1 LDVTKN
7 RVTRQS
13 RRESAASARQE
24 SGPMPA
30 RTAPECSIED
40 CRVYIRSGIGLVEKR
55 WIWPFELLDKLGEG
69 GMGVVYRARYVVDNR
84 HVAVKL
90 LPPDV
95 ANSTILSRFERELEI
110 LKTLRHPNIV
120 RSFGGVCEGNQ
131 HFYAMELVE
140 GGTLDKL
147 LEERGKF
154 SAEVA
159 IQLALQMAS
168 GLAYAHERGVVHR
181 DVKPGNFLLTTAGKL
196 KLSDFGLAT
205 VEAATKIT
213 AAGKTMGTFPYMAP
227 EQIRGRPPVSAQTDL
242 YALGCVIFE
251 MLTGRTPFIGE
262 TPAEVMHK
270 HLDARPPR
278 VSEFT
283 PDCPM
288 GLESL
293 VRDLLQ
299 KEPTDRPASAFV
311 VAKRLT
317 DLDGSETRTP
327 TPRPRGAESASL
339 HTSTPPKGIVVPGR
353 LAADVLEKSTR
364 NKWLMPLLCLAL
376 GLSVALNFRS
386 MDTAAQK
393 NRAEELWFEAF
404 KSDHVELRNEAA
416 RALGEMA
423 RTSPSAAQTLVSA
436 LADARPGV
444 RLSAIE
450 GLEAAGPAARSVTS
464 ALMRIQIAE
473 DNDMVRRRALDLL
486 KTIQA
491 SPEGISERIGRVI
504 YWGLAILIAAGA
516 AFVAFVTLRKPART
530 VRSSR

>member
-1 LDVTKN
+1 
-7 RVTRQS
+7 
-13 RRESAASARQE
+13 
-24 SGPMPA
+24 
-30 RTAPECSIED
+30 
-40 CRVYIRSGIGLVEKR
+40 VEKR

-95 ANSTILSRFERELEI
+95 ANATILSRFERELEI

-120 RSFGGVCEGNQ
+120 RSFGGTCEGNQ
-131 HFYAMELVE
+131 RFYAMELVE

-159 IQLALQMAS
+159 VQFALQMAS
-168 GLAYAHERGVVHR
+168 GLAYAHERGIVHR

-227 EQIRGRPPVSAQTDL
+227 EQIRGRPPVSPQTDL

-251 MLTGRTPFIGE
+251 MLTGRTPFTGE

-270 HLDARPPR
+270 HLDTRPPR
-278 VSEFT
+278 VAEFVA
-283 PDCPM
+283 DCPM

-299 KEPTDRPASAFV
+299 KEPADRPASAFV

-317 DLDGSETRTP
+317 DLDGSPTTRTP
-327 TPRPRGAESASL
+327 TPRPRTTETPSAPM
-339 HTSTPPKGIVVPGR
+339 TQTPPKGIVVQ
-353 LAADVLEKSTR
+353 DVLERSTR
-364 NKWLMPLLCLAL
+364 NKWLIPLVCVAL
-376 GLSVALNFRS
+376 GLSVAMNLRS
-386 MDTAAQK
+386 LDRKVQN
-393 NRAEELWFEAF
+393 NRAEELWFDAF
-404 KSDHVELRNEAA
+404 KNHPELRSQAA
-416 RALGEMA
+416 LAIGELA
-423 RTSPSAAQTLVSA
+423 RTSPAAADKLVNA
-436 LADARPGV
+436 LSDSQPGV

-450 GLEAAGPAARSVTS
+450 GLQNSGPAARAATT
-464 ALMRIQIAE
+464 ALMKIQNTDE
-473 DNDMVRRRALDLL
+473 NDMVRRRAVDLL

-491 SPEGISERIGRVI
+491 SPEGASTGVGTFLSWI
-504 YWGLAILIAAGA
+504 LAIVVGAGIALF
-516 AFVAFVTLRKPART
+516 AFFTLRKPART
-530 VRSSR
+530 VRTSR

>member
-1 LDVTKN
+1 
-7 RVTRQS
+7 
-13 RRESAASARQE
+13 
-24 SGPMPA
+24 M
-30 RTAPECSIED
+30 
-40 CRVYIRSGIGLVEKR
+40 EKR

-140 GGTLDKL
+140 GGTLDRL

-154 SAEVA
+154 TAEVA

-181 DVKPGNFLLTTAGKL
+181 DVKPGNFLLTTTGKL

-227 EQIRGRPPVSAQTDL
+227 EQIRGRPPVSPQTDL

-251 MLTGRTPFIGE
+251 MVTGRTPFIGD

-270 HLDARPPR
+270 HLDAKPPR
-278 VSEFT
+278 ISEFT
-283 PDCPM
+283 SDCPV

-299 KEPTDRPASAFV
+299 KEPNDRPESAYV

-317 DLDGSETRTP
+317 DLDGTAAPTRTP
-327 TPRPRGAESASL
+327 PPKQRVDTPPSHA
-339 HTSTPPKGIVVPGR
+339 TMTPPKGIVVPQR
-353 LAADVLEKSTR
+353 AAEALERATR
-364 NKWLMPLLCLAL
+364 NKWLMPLLWISLAL
-376 GLSVALNFRS
+376 SLAWNFH
-386 MDTAAQK
+386 TAETS
-393 NRAEELWFEAF
+393 NEGRRAVQLWMEAF
-404 KSDHVELRNEAA
+404 QNDNSQFRTEAA
-416 RALGEMA
+416 RAIGELA
-423 RTSPSAAQTLVSA
+423 RTSPDAADTLVAGLS
-436 LADARPGV
+436 DPRPSV
-444 RLSAIE
+444 RLAALE
-450 GLEAAGPAARSVTS
+450 GLEQAGPAARA
-464 ALMRIQIAE
+464 ALTPLMKIQNTD
-473 DNDMVRRRALDLL
+473 DNDMVRRKAFDLL
-486 KTIQA
+486 ATIQA
-491 SPEGISERIGRVI
+491 TPEPISAKVGRLF
-504 YWGLAILIAAGA
+504 YWLVGLAVLG
-516 AFVAFVTLRKPART
+516 VALYFGFTTLRKPARAA
-530 VRSSR
+530 RSSR

>member
-1 LDVTKN
+1 
-7 RVTRQS
+7 
-13 RRESAASARQE
+13 
-24 SGPMPA
+24 
-30 RTAPECSIED
+30 
-40 CRVYIRSGIGLVEKR
+40 VEKR

-90 LPPDV
+90 LPQDV
-95 ANSTILSRFERELEI
+95 ANATILSRFERELEI

-120 RSFGGVCEGNQ
+120 RSFGGTCEGNQ
-131 HFYAMELVE
+131 RFYAMELVE

-159 IQLALQMAS
+159 VQFALQMAS
-168 GLAYAHERGVVHR
+168 GLAYAHERGIVHR

-227 EQIRGRPPVSAQTDL
+227 EQIRGRPPVSPQTDL

-251 MLTGRTPFIGE
+251 MLTGRTPFIGD

-270 HLDARPPR
+270 HLDTRPPKIA
-278 VSEFT
+278 EFA

-299 KEPTDRPASAFV
+299 KEPTDRPGSAFE

-317 DLDGSETRTP
+317 DLDGTPTRTP
-327 TPRPRGAESASL
+327 TPRPRAAESPSSVSTL
-339 HTSTPPKGIVVPGR
+339 TPPKGIVAQGR
-353 LAADVLEKSTR
+353 LAAEALERSTR
-364 NKWLMPLLCLAL
+364 NKWLIPLICVAL

-386 MDTAAQK
+386 LDSTVQK
-393 NRAEELWFEAF
+393 NRAEELWFEAL
-404 KSDHVELRNEAA
+404 KSDHTELRNEAA
-416 RALGEMA
+416 RAIGEIA
-423 RTSPSAAQTLVSA
+423 RTSPAAADKLVEA
-436 LADARPGV
+436 LSDPKPGV
-444 RLSAIE
+444 RLSALE
-450 GLEAAGPAARSVTS
+450 GLENSGPAARSATT
-464 ALMRIQIAE
+464 ALMRVQNID
-473 DNDMVRRRALDLL
+473 DNDLVRRRAVDLL
-486 KTIQA
+486 KTIQG
-491 SPEGISERIGRVI
+491 SPEGVSASIGTFLSWSI
-504 YWGLAILIAAGA
+504 AIVVGVGIAA
-516 AFVAFVTLRKPART
+516 VAFLTLRKPSRT
-530 VRSSR
+530 VRTGR

>member
-1 LDVTKN
+1 
-7 RVTRQS
+7 
-13 RRESAASARQE
+13 
-24 SGPMPA
+24 M
-30 RTAPECSIED
+30 
-40 CRVYIRSGIGLVEKR
+40 EKR

-90 LPPDV
+90 LPQDV
-95 ANSTILSRFERELEI
+95 ANATILSRFERELEI

-120 RSFGGVCEGNQ
+120 RSFGGTCEGNQ
-131 HFYAMELVE
+131 RFYAMELVE

-159 IQLALQMAS
+159 VQFALQMAS
-168 GLAYAHERGVVHR
+168 GLAYAHERGIVHR

-227 EQIRGRPPVSAQTDL
+227 EQIRGRPPVSPQTDL

-251 MLTGRTPFIGE
+251 MLTGRTPFIGD

-270 HLDARPPR
+270 HLDARPPKIA
-278 VSEFT
+278 EFA

-299 KEPTDRPASAFV
+299 KEPTDRPASAFE

-317 DLDGSETRTP
+317 DLDGTPTRTP
-327 TPRPRGAESASL
+327 TPRPRAAESPSSL
-339 HTSTPPKGIVVPGR
+339 STLTPPKGIVAQGR
-353 LAADVLEKSTR
+353 LAAEALERSTR
-364 NKWLMPLLCLAL
+364 NKWLIPLICVAL

-386 MDTAAQK
+386 LDSTVQK

-404 KSDHVELRNEAA
+404 KSDRTELRNEAA
-416 RALGEMA
+416 RAMGEIA
-423 RTSPSAAQTLVSA
+423 RTSPAAADKLVEA
-436 LADARPGV
+436 LADPRPIV
-444 RLSAIE
+444 RLSALE
-450 GLEAAGPAARSVTS
+450 GLENSGPAARSATT
-464 ALMRIQIAE
+464 ALMRVQNND
-473 DNDMVRRRALDLL
+473 DNDFVRRKATELL
-486 KTIQA
+486 KTIQG
-491 SPEGISERIGRVI
+491 SPEGVSASIGTFLSWSI
-504 YWGLAILIAAGA
+504 AIVVGVGIAA
-516 AFVAFVTLRKPART
+516 VAFFTLRKPSRT
-530 VRSSR
+530 VRTSR

>member
-1 LDVTKN
+1 
-7 RVTRQS
+7 
-13 RRESAASARQE
+13 
-24 SGPMPA
+24 
-30 RTAPECSIED
+30 
-40 CRVYIRSGIGLVEKR
+40 VEKR

-147 LEERGKF
+147 LEERGRF

-227 EQIRGRPPVSAQTDL
+227 EQIRGRPPVSPQTDL

-251 MLTGRTPFIGE
+251 MLTGRTPFIGD

-278 VSEFT
+278 VSEFA

-299 KEPTDRPASAFV
+299 KDPSDRPASAVV

-327 TPRPRGAESASL
+327 TPRPRTADSSTVQTNA
-339 HTSTPPKGIVVPGR
+339 TPPKGILVPGR
-353 LAADVLEKSTR
+353 LAVESLEKSTR
-364 NKWLMPLLCLAL
+364 NKWFLPLLCVAL
-376 GLSVALNFRS
+376 GLSVALNFKS
-386 MDTAAQK
+386 MAQK
-393 NRAEELWFEAF
+393 NRAEDLWVEAF
-404 KSDHVELRNEAA
+404 KSDHAELRTDAA

-423 RTSPSAAQTLVSA
+423 KESPAALDTLVSA
-436 LADARPGV
+436 LSDPQPRV
-444 RLSAIE
+444 RMSAID
-450 GLEAAGPAARSVTS
+450 GLEIAGPAARSATS
-464 ALMRIQIAE
+464 ALMKVQNTD
-473 DNDMVRRRALDLL
+473 DNDIVRRRAVDLL

-491 SPEGISERIGRVI
+491 TPGGVSDWIGKAVS
-504 YWGLAILIAAGA
+504 WGLVLLIAAGIA
-516 AFVAFVTLRKPART
+516 YGAFVMLRKPVRT
-530 VRSSR
+530 LRSSR

>member
-1 LDVTKN
+1 
-7 RVTRQS
+7 
-13 RRESAASARQE
+13 
-24 SGPMPA
+24 
-30 RTAPECSIED
+30 
-40 CRVYIRSGIGLVEKR
+40 VEKR

-154 SAEVA
+154 APEVA
-159 IQLALQMAS
+159 VQFALQMAS

-181 DVKPGNFLLTTAGKL
+181 DVKPGNFLLTTSGKL

-227 EQIRGRPPVSAQTDL
+227 EQIRGRPPVSPQTDL

-251 MLTGRTPFIGE
+251 MLTGRTPFTGD

-270 HLDARPPR
+270 HLEARPPR
-278 VSEFT
+278 IAEFVS
-283 PDCPM
+283 DCPM
-288 GLESL
+288 ALESL
-293 VRDLLQ
+293 VGDLLQ
-299 KEPTDRPASAFV
+299 KEPADRPVSAFV

-317 DLDGSETRTP
+317 DLDGTATRTP
-327 TPRPRGAESASL
+327 TPRARTAETAAPQGTL
-339 HTSTPPKGIVVPGR
+339 TPPKGIVLPAR
-353 LAADVLEKSTR
+353 LATEALEKSTR
-364 NKWLMPLLCLAL
+364 NKWLIPLVCVAL
-376 GLSVALNFRS
+376 GLSVALNFRA
-386 MDTAAQK
+386 MDSSARS

-404 KSDHVELRNEAA
+404 KSDHDQLRSEAA
-416 RALGEMA
+416 RAIGEMA
-423 RTSPSAAQTLVSA
+423 RTSPSAADRLVAA
-436 LADARPGV
+436 LSDSRPGV

-450 GLEAAGPAARSVTS
+450 GLENAGPAARSATS
-464 ALMRIQIAE
+464 ALIRIQNTD
-473 DNDMVRRRALDLL
+473 DNEMVRRRAVDLL
-486 KTIQA
+486 KTLHSGSEGVGA
-491 SPEGISERIGRVI
+491 SIARFV
-504 YWGLAILIAAGA
+504 YWTLAIVVGAGA
-516 AFVAFVTLRKPART
+516 AIVAFVALRKPART

>member
-1 LDVTKN
+1 
-7 RVTRQS
+7 
-13 RRESAASARQE
+13 
-24 SGPMPA
+24 M
-30 RTAPECSIED
+30 
-40 CRVYIRSGIGLVEKR
+40 EKR

-90 LPPDV
+90 LPQDV
-95 ANSTILSRFERELEI
+95 ANATILSRFERELEI

-131 HFYAMELVE
+131 HIYAMELVE

-154 SAEVA
+154 SPEVA
-159 IQLALQMAS
+159 VQFALQMAS
-168 GLAYAHERGVVHR
+168 GLSYAHERGVVHR
-181 DVKPGNFLLTTAGKL
+181 DVKPGNFLLTPAGKL

-227 EQIRGRPPVSAQTDL
+227 EQIRGRPPVSPQTDL

-251 MLTGRTPFIGE
+251 MLTGRTPFTGD

-270 HLDARPPR
+270 HLEAAPAR
-278 VSEFT
+278 VSEFAA
-283 PDCPM
+283 DCPI

-299 KEPTDRPASAFV
+299 KEPTDRPASAFE

-317 DLDGSETRTP
+317 DLDGSSTRTP
-327 TPRPRGAESASL
+327 SPRARTIDKPSSHSTPS
-339 HTSTPPKGIVVPGR
+339 PPKGVVVPTGR
-353 LAADVLEKSTR
+353 AAEILEKSRR
-364 NKWLMPLLCLAL
+364 NKWLVPL
-376 GLSVALNFRS
+376 LSVALVVSVAANLRS
-386 MDTAAQK
+386 IDTAAEK

-404 KSDHVELRNEAA
+404 KSDHAELRTEAA
-416 RALGEMA
+416 RALGDMA
-423 RTSPSAAQTLVSA
+423 KTSPAAVDVLVEGLS
-436 LADARPGV
+436 DPRPAV
-444 RLSAIE
+444 RLSAID
-450 GLEAAGPAARSVTS
+450 GLAAAGPAGRAATTP
-464 ALMRIQIAE
+464 LMRLQNTD
-473 DNDMVRRRALDLL
+473 DNDFVRRRAGELL
-486 KTIQA
+486 ASMQGKSVGTLSKTG
-491 SPEGISERIGRVI
+491 SLI
-504 YWGLAILIAAGA
+504 YWGLGIVVVAGIALA
-516 AFVAFVTLRKPART
+516 AFLVLRRSERT

>member
-1 LDVTKN
+1 
-7 RVTRQS
+7 
-13 RRESAASARQE
+13 
-24 SGPMPA
+24 
-30 RTAPECSIED
+30 
-40 CRVYIRSGIGLVEKR
+40 VEKR

-95 ANSTILSRFERELEI
+95 ANATILSRFERELEI

-120 RSFGGVCEGNQ
+120 RSFGGTCEGNQ
-131 HFYAMELVE
+131 RFYAMELVE

-154 SAEVA
+154 SPEVA
-159 IQLALQMAS
+159 VQFALQMAS
-168 GLAYAHERGVVHR
+168 GLAYAHERGIVHR

-227 EQIRGRPPVSAQTDL
+227 EQIRGRPPVSPQTDL

-251 MLTGRTPFIGE
+251 MLTGRTPFVGD

-270 HLDARPPR
+270 HLDTKPPR
-278 VSEFT
+278 IAEFT
-283 PDCPM
+283 ADCPM

-299 KEPTDRPASAFV
+299 KEPADRPASAYV

-317 DLDGSETRTP
+317 DLDGSTLTRTP
-327 TPRPRGAESASL
+327 TPRPRTADAPAGQ
-339 HTSTPPKGIVVPGR
+339 TIPTPPKGIVVPAR
-353 LAADVLEKSTR
+353 AAEALQKSARNRWVIPLICIALA
-364 NKWLMPLLCLAL
+364 
-376 GLSVALNFRS
+376 LSVALNFRS
-386 MDTAAQK
+386 MDTSIQK
-393 NRAEELWFEAF
+393 NRAEELWFKAF
-404 KSDHVELRNEAA
+404 DSDNPQLRNEAA

-423 RTSPSAAQTLVSA
+423 RSSPAAADKLVVA
-436 LADARPGV
+436 LSSLQPGV

-450 GLEAAGPAARSVTS
+450 GLENAGPAARSATS
-464 ALMRIQIAE
+464 ALIKIQNND
-473 DNDMVRRRALDLL
+473 DNEFVRRKASDLL
-486 KTIQA
+486 KMLQA
-491 SPEGISERIGRVI
+491 NSEAASTGIGTVL
-504 YWGLAILIAAGA
+504 YWLLAIVIVAGVV
-516 AFVAFVTLRKPART
+516 FLTLRKSAGT
-530 VRSSR
+530 VRTSR

>member
-1 LDVTKN
+1 L
-7 RVTRQS
+7 
-13 RRESAASARQE
+13 
-24 SGPMPA
+24 
-30 RTAPECSIED
+30 
-40 CRVYIRSGIGLVEKR
+40 GIAVVEKR

-95 ANSTILSRFERELEI
+95 ANATILSRFERELEI

-154 SAEVA
+154 SAEVT

-181 DVKPGNFLLTTAGKL
+181 DVKPGNFLLTSAGKL

-227 EQIRGRPPVSAQTDL
+227 EQIRGRPPVSPQTDL

-251 MLTGRTPFIGE
+251 MLTGRTPFTGD

-270 HLDARPPR
+270 HLDAAPPR
-278 VSEFT
+278 VAEFA

-288 GLESL
+288 ALESL

-299 KEPTDRPASAFV
+299 KEPSDRPASAFV

-317 DLDGSETRTP
+317 DLDGTATRTP
-327 TPRPRGAESASL
+327 TPRPRVAEP
-339 HTSTPPKGIVVPGR
+339 TSSHSTLSPPKGIVVPPR
-353 LAADVLEKSTR
+353 MVAEALQKSTR
-364 NKWLMPLLCLAL
+364 NKWLVPLLGLAL
-376 GLSVALNFRS
+376 ILSVALNFRS
-386 MDTAAQK
+386 MDTTIQK

-404 KSDHVELRNEAA
+404 KSDRSELRIEAA

-423 RTSPSAAQTLVSA
+423 KTSPTA
-436 LADARPGV
+436 ADALVGGLSDPRPAV

-450 GLEAAGPAARSVTS
+450 GLEIAGPAARSAAS
-464 ALMRIQIAE
+464 PLMRIKNTD
-473 DNDMVRRRALDLL
+473 DNDFVRRRAGDLL
-486 KTIQA
+486 ANIQN
-491 SPEGISERIGRVI
+491 SSGGMSLSIGALVF
-504 YWGLAILIAAGA
+504 WALAILAVAGGAFA
-516 AFVAFVTLRKPART
+516 AFQALRNSTRA

>member
-1 LDVTKN
+1 
-7 RVTRQS
+7 
-13 RRESAASARQE
+13 
-24 SGPMPA
+24 
-30 RTAPECSIED
+30 
-40 CRVYIRSGIGLVEKR
+40 VEKR

-147 LEERGKF
+147 LEERGRF

-227 EQIRGRPPVSAQTDL
+227 EQIRGRPPVSPQTDL

-251 MLTGRTPFIGE
+251 MLTGRTPFIGD

-278 VSEFT
+278 VSEFA

-299 KEPTDRPASAFV
+299 KDPSDRPASAVV

-317 DLDGSETRTP
+317 DLDGSNTRTP
-327 TPRPRGAESASL
+327 TPRPRTADSSTAQ
-339 HTSTPPKGIVVPGR
+339 TNSTPPKGIIVPGR
-353 LAADVLEKSTR
+353 LAVDSLQKSTR
-364 NKWLMPLLCLAL
+364 NKWFLPMLCVAL
-376 GLSVALNFRS
+376 GLSVALNFKS
-386 MDTAAQK
+386 MAQK

-404 KSDHVELRNEAA
+404 KSDNAALRTDAA

-423 RTSPSAAQTLVSA
+423 KESPAAVDTLVSA
-436 LADARPGV
+436 LSDPRPGV
-444 RLSAIE
+444 RMGAID
-450 GLEAAGPAARSVTS
+450 GLETAGPAARSATT
-464 ALMRIQIAE
+464 ALMKVQNTD
-473 DNDMVRRRALDLL
+473 DNDMVRRRAVDLL

-491 SPEGISERIGRVI
+491 TPAGVSDWIGKAVS
-504 YWGLAILIAAGA
+504 WVLVLLIAAGIA
-516 AFVAFVTLRKPART
+516 YGAFVMLRKPLRT
-530 VRSSR
+530 LRSSR

>member
-1 LDVTKN
+1 
-7 RVTRQS
+7 
-13 RRESAASARQE
+13 
-24 SGPMPA
+24 M
-30 RTAPECSIED
+30 
-40 CRVYIRSGIGLVEKR
+40 EKR

-251 MLTGRTPFIGE
+251 MLTGRTPFIGD

-278 VSEFT
+278 VSEFA

-299 KEPTDRPASAFV
+299 KEPSDRPATAFV

-327 TPRPRGAESASL
+327 TPRPHGSASPASQATL
-339 HTSTPPKGIVVPGR
+339 TPPKGILVSGR
-353 LAADVLEKSTR
+353 LAAEALERSNR
-364 NKWLMPLLCLAL
+364 QKWVMPLLCVALA
-376 GLSVALNFRS
+376 LSVALNFRS
-386 MDTAAQK
+386 IDTTTQK
-393 NRAEELWFEAF
+393 NRAEDLWFEAF
-404 KSDHVELRNEAA
+404 KSDRPELRSEAA
-416 RALGEMA
+416 KAMGELA
-423 RTSPSAAQTLVSA
+423 KTSPTVADKLVAS
-436 LADARPGV
+436 LADSRPTV

-450 GLEAAGPAARSVTS
+450 ALETAGPAARSATT
-464 ALMRIQIAE
+464 ALMRIQNSDE
-473 DNDMVRRRALDLL
+473 NDFVRRKAVDLL
-486 KTIQA
+486 KVIQA
-491 SPEGISERIGRVI
+491 TPEGASDRIGRAL
-504 YWGLAILIAAGA
+504 YWGLAILIAAGIG
-516 AFVAFVTLRKPART
+516 FVAFVTLRKPARAA
-530 VRSSR
+530 RSSR

>member
-1 LDVTKN
+1 
-7 RVTRQS
+7 
-13 RRESAASARQE
+13 
-24 SGPMPA
+24 
-30 RTAPECSIED
+30 
-40 CRVYIRSGIGLVEKR
+40 VEKR

-181 DVKPGNFLLTTAGKL
+181 DVKPGNFLLTSAGKL

-227 EQIRGRPPVSAQTDL
+227 EQIRGRPPVSPQTDL

-251 MLTGRTPFIGE
+251 MLTGRTPFIGD

-278 VSEFT
+278 ISEFT

-299 KEPTDRPASAFV
+299 KEPTDRPASAVV

-327 TPRPRGAESASL
+327 TPRPRGAETPMPQASA
-339 HTSTPPKGIVVPGR
+339 TPPKGILVPVR
-353 LAADVLEKSTR
+353 LATDSLEKSTR
-364 NKWLMPLLCLAL
+364 NRWFMPLLCIAL

-386 MDTAAQK
+386 IDTTTQK
-393 NRAEELWFEAF
+393 NRAEELWLEAF
-404 KSDHVELRNEAA
+404 KSDNADLRTAAA

-423 RTSPSAAQTLVSA
+423 KTSPAVADKLVSA
-436 LADARPGV
+436 LSDSQPRV

-450 GLEAAGPAARSVTS
+450 GLEVAGPAARSATT
-464 ALMRIQIAE
+464 ALMKIQNND
-473 DNDMVRRRALDLL
+473 DNDMVRRKAVELL
-486 KTIQA
+486 KAIQA
-491 SPEGISERIGRVI
+491 TPEGVSDWFSKVV
-504 YWGLAILIAAGA
+504 YWGLAILIAAGVGFA
-516 AFVAFVTLRKPART
+516 AFVALRKPART
-530 VRSSR
+530 ARSSR

>member
-1 LDVTKN
+1 
-7 RVTRQS
+7 
-13 RRESAASARQE
+13 
-24 SGPMPA
+24 M
-30 RTAPECSIED
+30 
-40 CRVYIRSGIGLVEKR
+40 EKR

-140 GGTLDKL
+140 GGTLDRL

-154 SAEVA
+154 SADVA

-227 EQIRGRPPVSAQTDL
+227 EQIRGRPPVSPQTDL

-270 HLDARPPR
+270 HLDAKPPR

-299 KEPTDRPASAFV
+299 KEPTDRPESAYV

-317 DLDGSETRTP
+317 DLDGSATRTP
-327 TPRPRGAESASL
+327 SPRQRGVDTPPSHATL
-339 HTSTPPKGIVVPGR
+339 TPPKGIVVPPR
-353 LAADVLEKSTR
+353 AAEMLERSTR
-364 NKWLMPLLCLAL
+364 NKWLMPLLCISLA
-376 GLSVALNFRS
+376 LSVAVNFHTIE
-386 MDTAAQK
+386 TA
-393 NRAEELWFEAF
+393 NETRRAEELWFEAF
-404 KSDHVELRNEAA
+404 KSDNAELRNHAA

-423 RTSPSAAQTLVSA
+423 RTSPDAADTLVAGLS
-436 LADARPGV
+436 DSRPGV
-444 RLSAIE
+444 RLSALE
-450 GLEAAGPAARSVTS
+450 GLEQAGPAAHAALTP
-464 ALMRIQIAE
+464 LMRIKNTD
-473 DNDMVRRRALDLL
+473 DNDMVRRRAIDLL
-486 KTIQA
+486 ATVQA
-491 SPEGISERIGRVI
+491 TPEGMSAKFGRFF
-504 YWGLAILIAAGA
+504 YWVLGILVTAGA
-516 AFVAFVTLRKPART
+516 LYFAFTALRKQIRV